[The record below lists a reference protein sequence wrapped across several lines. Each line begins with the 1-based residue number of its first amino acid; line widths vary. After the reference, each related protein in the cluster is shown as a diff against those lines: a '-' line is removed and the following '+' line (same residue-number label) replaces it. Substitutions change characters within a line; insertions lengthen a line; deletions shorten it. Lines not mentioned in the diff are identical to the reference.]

1 MPIHFGEGARMRIVY
16 TTARFEVTS
25 HRSIGQSTLHRLWRR
40 LLRHPESHRSIGQFT
55 LNKLLK
61 HPESHRSIGQS
72 TFARAFEPSSYW
84 KTADWRLCWGRLK
97 VIPPFEI
104 PPKMGKS
111 AAPRKRSHRVQHKPR
126 EPCACFPDYGR
137 RTQLPQNKSI

>member
-1 MPIHFGEGARMRIVY
+1 MPIHFGEGPRMRIVY
-16 TTARFEVTS
+16 TTARFEVIS

-84 KTADWRLCWGRLK
+84 KTADWRLCWGRFGIIL
-97 VIPPFEI
+97 PFEN
-104 PPKMGKS
+104 
-111 AAPRKRSHRVQHKPR
+111 PRVRNTSPHPAEWSHRVQHKPR
-126 EPCACFPDYGR
+126 EPCACFPDDAR
-137 RTQLPQNKSI
+137 STRQTPSN